1 MWIKWAKQFCLQHG
15 YSSTVTPRHSTT
27 TWTLVRK
34 KCIVLNAPHLNFFFF
49 LMWCKMNEGSK
60 AVHCADVYI
69 SFMLVFFQ
77 QWTNHLKKKVSC
89 TWLWI
94 MPLPGTLMNMTMQ
107 KHIFFFGEDL
117 FTHAFVPA
125 IQWTNICW
133 IPKVLSICRIR
144 WINIFVNGHGCLWL
158 ATDIHHS
165 RRYACLV
172 HFLRKNVHELHGCL
186 IPTLCHCTVFLLWYV
201 VL

>member
-1 MWIKWAKQFCLQHG
+1 MHCSQCFAFE
-15 YSSTVTPRHSTT
+15 
-27 TWTLVRK
+27 
-34 KCIVLNAPHLNFFFF
+34 FFF
-49 LMWCKMNEGSK
+49 LMRFKINEGSK
-60 AVHCADVYI
+60 AVHCAAVYI
-69 SFMLVFFQ
+69 SFMLVLFQ
-77 QWTNHLKKKVSC
+77 QWTNDLKKKVSC
-89 TWLWI
+89 IWLWI

-133 IPKVLSICRIR
+133 IPKGLSICRIR

-165 RRYACLV
+165 RRYACLILFSAQECSWIAWV
-172 HFLRKNVHELHGCL
+172 PNSHIVSLYSISSSACCV
-186 IPTLCHCTVFLLWYV
+186 IV
-201 VL
+201 